1 MYRLTAGREGAAE
14 TAKCTVDSFFA
25 LSEEDDRDFDRETGA
40 GAACDADVD
49 GSAVSLTAE
58 DAEGETIVDTFLTL
72 GALNESIVIGSL
84 DVLAVALRILS

>member
-1 MYRLTAGREGAAE
+1 MRKGLSVSDSATFPEPSPVGRMAE
-14 TAKCTVDSFFA
+14 
-25 LSEEDDRDFDRETGA
+25 DFDRETGA

-58 DAEGETIVDTFLTL
+58 DAEGETIVDTVLAL
-72 GALNESIVIGSL
+72 GALNEWTVSGSL